1 MKRIARRR
9 PLLPSLVLAVALA
22 VGCTTVT
29 NPVTGEREFTTMSP
43 EREAALG
50 RQAAEQV
57 AQQIGIVD
65 DPALT
70 AYVRQIGDRVAAFSP
85 RKDVQYQFFVADMPE
100 ANAFALPG
108 GYIYVSRG
116 LLVLTNEEAELAGVL
131 GHEVGH
137 VAARHAAQ
145 RETRQMGVG
154 IASVLG
160 TLAGAAIGGAPMAQ
174 AVGQLSQVA
183 GAGLIASYGRE
194 QERQSDD
201 VGQRMSAA
209 AGWDPAG
216 ITAFLAT
223 LGRET
228 ELRLGQK
235 RRPSFLD
242 SHPSTD
248 ERVQNTIERA
258 RTLSAAPT
266 PPIVRNRRELFGKFR
281 GLLVGPDP
289 KGGVFQDGRFLHPVM
304 DFAMRFPSGWQTVN
318 QPSVVGAQSPQNDA
332 LVKLELQAGAS
343 DPQQAAL
350 AFLRQNQLAA
360 QQSGNVTVGGMRAYR
375 ALVQANSQQ
384 GALALHLTWVAHPK
398 GMFRISGITPV
409 NRFNAYVGSFNAAAD
424 SFARLNSAQRA
435 AIKERVLEVATAR
448 GGETLTALGRRTRNV
463 WTPKE
468 TAVANGL
475 QENVRLASGQ
485 PVKIAIERRYT
496 AR

>member
-1 MKRIARRR
+1 MQHVRRR
-9 PLLPSLVLAVALA
+9 LFPALLLASTLVA
-22 VGCTTVT
+22 CTTVT
-29 NPVTGEREFTTMSP
+29 NPVTGQREFSTMSP

-57 AQQIGIVD
+57 AQEIGLVD
-65 DPALT
+65 DAALT

-116 LLVLTNEEAELAGVL
+116 LLALTNSEAELAGVL

-160 TLAGAAIGGAPMAQ
+160 TIAGAAIGGAPLGQ

-183 GAGLIASYGRE
+183 GAGLIASYGRD

-201 VGQRMSAA
+201 IGQRMSAS
-209 AGWDPAG
+209 AGWDPGG
-216 ITAFLAT
+216 ITGFLAT

-248 ERVQNTIERA
+248 ERVQTTIERA
-258 RTLSAAPT
+258 RTLTKAAT
-266 PPIVRNRRELFGKFR
+266 PPIAKTQKQLFAKFR
-281 GLLVGPDP
+281 GLQVGADP
-289 KGGVFQDGRFLHPVM
+289 KAGVFQDERFLHPVM
-304 DFAMRFPSGWQTVN
+304 DFALRFPSGWQTVN
-318 QPSVVGAQSPQNDA
+318 QPSVVGAQSPGNDA
-332 LVKLELQAGAS
+332 LVKLELQGGGGDPREAAS
-343 DPQQAAL
+343 
-350 AFLRQNQLAA
+350 AFLQQNQMRA
-360 QQSGNVTVGGMRAYR
+360 QQSGAITVGGLPAYR

-384 GALALHLTWVAHPK
+384 GALALHLTWIAHPK
-398 GMFRISGITPV
+398 GMFRMAGITQA
-409 NRFNAYVGSFNAAAD
+409 NRYGNYARTFDDTAA
-424 SFARLNSAQRA
+424 SFARLTSAQRA
-435 AIKERVLEVATAR
+435 AIKERILEVATAR
-448 GGETLTALGRRTRNV
+448 RGETLEALGKRTGNA
-463 WTPKE
+463 WTAKE

-475 QENVRLASGQ
+475 AEGVRLESGQ
-485 PVKIAIERRYT
+485 PIKIAVERRY
-496 AR
+496 RP